1 MQLDEEKL
9 NNIIQRL
16 NTTDK
21 NLAFGELIGQ
31 LIKSNIIISSNT
43 TDLIKSLEES
53 SKDSNKINNRLMYL
67 SIAVAISAIIQS
79 IDILIKII

>member
-1 MQLDEEKL
+1 MQLDEEKI
-9 NNIIQRL
+9 NTIIQRL
-16 NTTDK
+16 NSTEK

-53 SKDSNKINNRLMYL
+53 SKDSNKINNILMYL
-67 SIAVAISAIIQS
+67 SIAVALSAIIQS
-79 IDILIKII
+79 IDILIKIV